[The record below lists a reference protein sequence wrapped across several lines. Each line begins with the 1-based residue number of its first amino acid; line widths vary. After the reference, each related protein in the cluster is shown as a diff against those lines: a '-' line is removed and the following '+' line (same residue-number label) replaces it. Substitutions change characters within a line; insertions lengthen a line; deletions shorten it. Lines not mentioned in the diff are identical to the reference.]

1 MMILENIGK
10 HIKMRWNLGIIWKDG
25 KIINH
30 RSLLKVCFNPFL
42 RVIGVEIASL
52 FDDNEFKRYMIKRC
66 PRRSL
71 ICSWDYPIT
80 NEIIELKRMW
90 I

>member
-1 MMILENIGK
+1 MKL
-10 HIKMRWNLGIIWKDG
+10 NLGIIWKDG

-30 RSLLKVCFNPFL
+30 RSLLKVCLNPFL

-52 FDDNEFKRYMIKRC
+52 FDNNEFKRYMIKKC
-66 PRRSL
+66 PRRPL
-71 ICSWDYPIT
+71 VWSWDYPII
-80 NEIIELKRMW
+80 NEMVEFKRMW